1 MAAKKKT
8 KMAFPMKPKAKSK
21 DMPED
26 TKKGLKDKSN
36 NMPPGLMPKAGA
48 MKKAKAKK

>member
-8 KMAFPMKPKAKSK
+8 KMAFPMKKAKSK
-21 DMPED
+21 DMPENM
-26 TKKGLKDKSN
+26 KKGLKDKSN

-48 MKKAKAKK
+48 MKKAKK